1 MVSAALKGFRMRLQT
16 QLLIGICT
24 GMTLAALACFGVTI
38 WFANDIRDSS
48 IEAQLE
54 AEAVGIEG
62 SIQAEARRAASMAR
76 LAAALPPVGEAMA
89 AGDRDA
95 LAAIMVP
102 AFEAVSA
109 EGVGQFQFHL
119 PPATSFLRVH
129 QPERF
134 GDDLS
139 SFRKTVVETN
149 ARRQTVSGI
158 EVGVAGLGIRGVQPV
173 FNGARHLGS
182 VEMGLQMGDSFLAAH
197 TDRTGTRAAVH
208 RVTEA
213 GMEQVGSSFPQAFT
227 FDAQAMQQGLDAPV
241 IIPRVVL
248 DGTPH
253 SLRVFPLR
261 DFDGQTIGVITVAL
275 DRSALDASHARLLTV
290 FSTLSVLI
298 VLAGAGL
305 AWLLNRS
312 IARPLVAFNGSLQA
326 IARGETQVDVF
337 GADRKDEIGDLAVAV
352 TEIQANALAKAEAEH
367 AAEQARQARARE
379 ERRQM
384 MNELAAE
391 FEGAVGS
398 IVESV
403 AAASKQ
409 LEQSASSL
417 TASAGKTSKTA
428 NTVSSSSTEASANVQ
443 AVAAATEELAASVN
457 EISSQV
463 SRSSAMA
470 SKASAETRET
480 SGKVSELANAAQK
493 IGDIVTLIRQIAEQ
507 TNLLAL
513 NATIEA
519 ARAGEA
525 GKGFAVVAD
534 EVKTLADQTARATTE
549 IADQIGA
556 IQASTTASV
565 QSIDSILETIERLN
579 EASSIIAAG
588 VEEQGASTREIAQNS
603 SEASRSTET
612 VSRAINEVM
621 REASDSS
628 ASASQVLASAS
639 ELSSQADQLRAAVTR
654 FLRVVRREDEGKT
667 AA

>member
-208 RVTEA
+208 RITET
-213 GMEQVGSSFPQAFT
+213 GMQQVGSSFPQAFT